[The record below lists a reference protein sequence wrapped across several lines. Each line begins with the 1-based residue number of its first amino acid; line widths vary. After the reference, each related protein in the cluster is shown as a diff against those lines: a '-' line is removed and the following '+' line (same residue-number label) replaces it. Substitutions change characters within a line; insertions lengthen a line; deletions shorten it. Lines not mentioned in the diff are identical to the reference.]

1 MEKEEIL
8 KAIMELPRLKA
19 NNPISTMVGIS
30 VDELMS
36 AVDRFDKIPTYD
48 ELLRENK
55 KQKEIINKLYKKCKT
70 ENASYDFD
78 VWMKLNDS
86 CKTLDDFA
94 KHIKYNLHPIITDA
108 YRCDIKNSINQII
121 EITKNDVVLK
131 EDILEILENKGG
143 LDTDGFMD

>member
-19 NNPISTMVGIS
+19 NNPISAMVGIN

-86 CKTLDDFA
+86 WKTLDDFA

>member
-19 NNPISTMVGIS
+19 NNPISAMVGIS

-70 ENASYDFD
+70 KNASYDFD

-86 CKTLDDFA
+86 WKTLDDFA

>member
-19 NNPISTMVGIS
+19 NNPISAMVGIS

-86 CKTLDDFA
+86 
-94 KHIKYNLHPIITDA
+94 
-108 YRCDIKNSINQII
+108 
-121 EITKNDVVLK
+121 
-131 EDILEILENKGG
+131 
-143 LDTDGFMD
+143 

>member
-19 NNPISTMVGIS
+19 NNPISAMVGIS

-55 KQKEIINKLYKKCKT
+55 KQKKLLINY
-70 ENASYDFD
+70 
-78 VWMKLNDS
+78 
-86 CKTLDDFA
+86 
-94 KHIKYNLHPIITDA
+94 
-108 YRCDIKNSINQII
+108 IKNVKQ
-121 EITKNDVVLK
+121 KMQVM
-131 EDILEILENKGG
+131 ILMCG
-143 LDTDGFMD
+143 